1 LKDLSKQCATWKPH
15 NHNLVTWVFYQINN
29 NQHIDFTQNQI
40 MHCII
45 CHQQIIG
52 PKIVAIN
59 ITSRKRFIAY
69 HKSNAIT
76 AMKKHIEME
85 HNNLLK
91 RYVEKI
97 NNSLDLHLNVN

>member
-1 LKDLSKQCATWKPH
+1 
-15 NHNLVTWVFYQINN
+15 
-29 NQHIDFTQNQI
+29 